1 MLLEHAR
8 RRRASTPTL
17 YMCVHYIPSLCV
29 AVCIAAGTPA
39 ATVQEHIH
47 TSYRVMSGTSTR
59 KVEAAER
66 HTMLCESNP
75 PAPGCLRPQMS
86 EGRVVAVGPGRRS
99 LNGDIIPV
107 AVKEGDTVLLPE
119 YGGTT
124 VKLDSGNEC
133 AIFTPVVVCMCCCL
147 SEAASCCF

>member
-1 MLLEHAR
+1 ML
-8 RRRASTPTL
+8 PTRSRCRSANTIHRVQGPPSNHRDEQGHTESL
-17 YMCVHYIPSLCV
+17 RLRGLLTVMCPW
-29 AVCIAAGTPA
+29 
-39 ATVQEHIH
+39 
-47 TSYRVMSGTSTR
+47 
-59 KVEAAER
+59 
-66 HTMLCESNP
+66 
-75 PAPGCLRPQMS
+75 PQMS

-133 AIFTPVVVCMCCCL
+133 AHCLLFVVCPLPMCVWCFAAVWPETCCV
-147 SEAASCCF
+147 A